1 MTIVTHEMR
10 FARDVSTR
18 IFYMD
23 EGGIYEDG
31 TPEQIFENP
40 SKERTR
46 AFIQRLKMYST
57 EIRTKDFDF
66 IGTMAEIEN
75 FCKDNLM
82 SEKTT
87 KNIQLVFEELVM
99 TNIIP
104 QMNNDFTL
112 NAEIEYSEVSGK
124 ATMKLE
130 YDGAEF
136 DPFKDGDDISMM
148 IVKKLTAENSFEY
161 VGANRILLTFA

>member
-1 MTIVTHEMR
+1 
-10 FARDVSTR
+10 
-18 IFYMD
+18 
-23 EGGIYEDG
+23 
-31 TPEQIFENP
+31 
-40 SKERTR
+40 
-46 AFIQRLKMYST
+46 
-57 EIRTKDFDF
+57 FD
-66 IGTMAEIEN
+66 
-75 FCKDNLM
+75 
-82 SEKTT
+82 
-87 KNIQLVFEELVM
+87 ELVM

-130 YDGAEF
+130 YDGAEY